1 MPNNKFNG
9 SGNNPLA
16 PSVLVDRA
24 TYGDLP
30 EGLGEV
36 VTAHRLALSDIHADL
51 RQPRRIIPF
60 EVRGDWDGTSDDL
73 LTVLANWHA
82 LVEAKL
88 GVTLD
93 LPRLLEGTAQA
104 AALDALSSDEPGVT
118 EYLEL
123 VKLAMT
129 IRFEGL
135 RDAVEVYR
143 VGDGYRLLDGERRW
157 MAHHLLMQHVSAQYD
172 HLNASVKPAPD
183 VWAQA
188 TKNGARRPLN
198 AVSMARQIAL
208 LVIAMYEG
216 DPGVAFGSYEETV
229 LPGEID
235 RKYYAQVARGEL
247 YRIKDGFMAR
257 VLAVTGLKSKEQVAQ
272 YRAILRV
279 DDALWVK
286 ADGQNWTEFAIR
298 EYQQTASKLKQ
309 IEDEQAA
316 AHAASQQPSEPQRLT
331 TVSQLAGDLPDGQ
344 RLTVVNQLAGDL
356 HAQDAPA
363 HGFVVGDEVILL
375 LTGKPPRDGVVYRLT
390 EAGDELVGV
399 NADGEKTRFPA
410 EAVMR
415 ITPATPLTATQMNH
429 LSTLRGA
436 KPPAAL
442 PSDKPAGLSTGEYA
456 VLERLHRV
464 LISPANAEKGWLPQS
479 SYQMISNQRLLDVG
493 YLEESERQFPSG
505 KSRCIRLTRDGCR
518 AIQRPYVD
526 HDAPGSLGTSPLHSG
541 DALATEG
548 VRPRFPR
555 GSTVFHTGNQHVG
568 TVTGHWQS
576 STRNDDGSTSEV
588 LYAKVT
594 LMNGVV
600 IEGGVSWNEADLRL
614 ATDADITASWA
625 HTKLAPAP
633 TDAVPFD
640 EDDDHATTLQGD
652 EGTQTAHQPDG
663 AHRPADSALADE
675 TAADETAALLKSWT
689 NPDLASILSLLTHLA
704 ANEPKAKMRL
714 VELQRLSRADLR
726 TLVGRSHAAPG
737 FWQKYLTEVEG
748 EIVQLIGAQIVK
760 ALNDYVLHLRALGA
774 EMEEA

>member
-1 MPNNKFNG
+1 MPKFDG
-9 SGNNPLA
+9 SRNNPLG
-16 PSVLVDRA
+16 PSALVDRA

-73 LTVLANWHA
+73 STVLANWHA

-88 GVTLD
+88 AVTLD
-93 LPRLLEGTAQA
+93 LPKLLEGTASLPV
-104 AALDALSSDEPGVT
+104 LDALGSDEPSTT

-135 RDAVEVYR
+135 RDPVEVYR

-157 MAHHLLMQHVSAQYD
+157 MAHHLLKQHVSAQYD
-172 HLNASVKPAPD
+172 HLNATVKPAPD

-208 LVIAMYEG
+208 LVMAMYEG
-216 DPGVAFGSYEETV
+216 DNGVAFTSYEETV

-235 RKYYAQVARGEL
+235 RKYYAQVARGDL
-247 YRIKDGFMAR
+247 YRIKDGFLAR
-257 VLAVTGLKSKEQVAQ
+257 VLAVTGLKSKDQVAQ

-286 ADGQNWTEFAIR
+286 ADAQNWTEGAIR
-298 EYQQTASKLKQ
+298 EYVQTASKLKQ

-316 AHAASQQPSEPQRLT
+316 AHAESQKQTTEPQRLT
-331 TVSQLAGDLPDGQ
+331 TVSQLTD
-344 RLTVVNQLAGDL
+344 DL

-375 LTGKPPRDGVVYRLT
+375 LAGKPPKDGVVYRIT
-390 EAGDELVGV
+390 DVDSGLVGV
-399 NADGEKTRFPA
+399 NADGEKSRFPA
-410 EAVMR
+410 STVQR
-415 ITPATPLTATQMNH
+415 IELSTPLTARQMHDLN
-429 LSTLRGA
+429 TLRRGQFPSIPPGPATPTPA
-436 KPPAAL
+436 KPT
-442 PSDKPAGLSTGEYA
+442 GLSTAEYA
-456 VLERLHRV
+456 TLDAAHRV
-464 LISPANAEKGWLPQS
+464 LTSPNRRDNGWFPQS
-479 SYQMISNQRLLDVG
+479 TYQLIGNKHLLDLG
-493 YLEESERQFPSG
+493 YLEKSERDVPGG
-505 KSRCIRLTRDGCR
+505 KGMCVRITREGCR

-526 HDAPGSLGTSPLHSG
+526 HDAPGDALHSG
-541 DALATEG
+541 DAPATEG

-555 GSTVFHTGNQHVG
+555 GSTVFHTSNQHVG

-588 LYAKVT
+588 IYAKVT
-594 LMNGVV
+594 LINGAV
-600 IEGGVSWNEADLRL
+600 IEGGVSWNEADLRP
-614 ATDADITASWA
+614 ATDAELRHAL
-625 HTKLAPAP
+625 HAPP
-633 TDAVPFD
+633 TLRDAGTVRPDAD

-663 AHRPADSALADE
+663 AHGTAGAALAHR
-675 TAADETAALLKSWT
+675 ALADETAALLKSWT

-737 FWQKYLTEVEG
+737 FWQKYLTEVEH

-760 ALNDYVLHLRALGA
+760 ALNDYVLHLRTLGA